1 MKKDI
6 EALRRDVDEL
16 KALRDSRGFQIV
28 KETIEREILAAAMQF
43 ADNPL
48 MPEKEIDFRRGA
60 IYACRNLL
68 MSVDHLIQHREND
81 LLIALAEQQAQLPRN
96 ATA

>member
-1 MKKDI
+1 M
-6 EALRRDVDEL
+6 
-16 KALRDSRGFQIV
+16 RDSRGFEILKQ
-28 KETIEREILAAAMQF
+28 TLEREIVAAAMQF

-68 MSVDHLIQHREND
+68 HSVDHLIQHREND
-81 LLIALAEQQAQLPRN
+81 YLIALAEQQAQLPRN
-96 ATA
+96 AKA